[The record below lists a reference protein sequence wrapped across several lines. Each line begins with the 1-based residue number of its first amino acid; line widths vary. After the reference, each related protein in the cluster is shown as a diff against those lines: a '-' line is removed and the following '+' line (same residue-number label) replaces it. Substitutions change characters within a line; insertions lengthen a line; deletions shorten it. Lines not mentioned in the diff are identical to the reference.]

1 MKNVLG
7 NVALNKI
14 LSIIKRDLSHKVDYT
29 NELSED
35 DVRQLWNDVT
45 GDQIPNIL
53 SLQHNHDE
61 LYSKLNHLHDDRYS
75 LKDHNHDGSYY
86 IKSQVNENFAN
97 INHVH
102 DIYYRKNEVNANFSN
117 INHSHGNYSQN
128 GHTHDEIYY
137 SKQEVDTKFLMKRC
151 KRMPDNYVMNCDDFL
166 TPGFYHLGVLSST
179 PAKNAPPNNVGDY
192 LAYAFC
198 DNYPFQVLLTVSPRD
213 TAHMY
218 IGRFWNREFIGWGVI
233 NFDKSNED

>member
-35 DVRQLWNDVT
+35 DVRQLWNNVT

-61 LYSKLNHLHDDRYS
+61 RYSKLNHLHDDRYS
-75 LKDHNHDGSYY
+75 LKDHNHD
-86 IKSQVNENFAN
+86 E
-97 INHVH
+97 
-102 DIYYRKNEVNANFSN
+102 R
-117 INHSHGNYSQN
+117 
-128 GHTHDEIYY
+128 YY
-137 SKQEVDTKFLMKRC
+137 SKQEVNTNFLKARC
-151 KRMPDNYVMNCDDFL
+151 KRIPDNYVMNCDDFL

-192 LAYAFC
+192 LVYAFC
-198 DNYPFQVLLTVSPRD
+198 DNYPFQVLLAVSPRD

-218 IGRFWNREFIGWGVI
+218 IGRFWNREFTGWGVI
-233 NFDKSNED
+233 NFDKDNG